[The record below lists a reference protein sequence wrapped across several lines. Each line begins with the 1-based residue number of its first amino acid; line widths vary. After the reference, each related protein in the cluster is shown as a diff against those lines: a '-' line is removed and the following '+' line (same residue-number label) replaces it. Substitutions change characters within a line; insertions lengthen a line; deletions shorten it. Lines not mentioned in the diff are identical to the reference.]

1 MPARRRRNRPS
12 ILDIDRAPAFIG
24 GIKTYGLVIHGGA
37 GAILR
42 GEMKAAD
49 ESAYRSALGESL
61 RAGHDVLERGGPSM
75 DAVVAAIRV
84 MEDCPLFNA
93 GFGSVLN
100 AEGDCEMDAAIMDG
114 RTLAA
119 GSVAAL
125 RHIRSPILLARAV
138 LEKSPH
144 VLLVG
149 TGAEQFARD
158 SGFELVSNGVFRTQR
173 RIRELALAKRL
184 EKDPDA
190 ARLLQSMQERMVPE
204 PGDPDGQPPQ
214 KMGTVGCVALD
225 TEGNLAAGTS
235 TGGLTNK
242 KFGRVG
248 DSPIVGAGTFAN
260 NRTAAVSCTGHG
272 EFFIRAVAAYDIS
285 ARIEYAG
292 LALEAAAEASLKKVA
307 ELGGDGGLIAIDRN
321 GCVAMP
327 FNTPGMYR
335 GFRLSTGQSTVE
347 LYGAGK

>member
-1 MPARRRRNRPS
+1 MDRPS
-12 ILDIDRAPAFIG
+12 AFIEI
-24 GIKTYGLVIHGGA
+24 IKTHGLAIHGGA
-37 GAILR
+37 GVILR
-42 GEMKAAD
+42 KEMRPAD
-49 ESAYRSALGESL
+49 ERAYRSALADAL
-61 RAGHDVLERGGPSM
+61 QAGYDVLEQGGPSM

-93 GFGSVLN
+93 GVGAVLN

-125 RHIRSPILLARAV
+125 QHIRSPILLARAV

-149 TGAEQFARD
+149 AGAEQFAREL
-158 SGFELVSNGVFRTQR
+158 GLELVSNGIFKTER
-173 RIRELALAKRL
+173 RVRELERARRL
-184 EKDPDA
+184 EKEA
-190 ARLLQSMQERMVPE
+190 GGAGLVQSMQERMVPE
-204 PGDPDGQPPQ
+204 PGDSDTPQ
-214 KMGTVGCVALD
+214 KLGTVGCVALD
-225 TEGNLAAGTS
+225 REGNLAAGTS

-272 EFFIRAVAAYDIS
+272 EFFIRAVAAYDLS

-292 LALEAAAEASLKKVA
+292 LPLEDAAASSLRKVA
-307 ELGGDGGLIAIDRN
+307 ELGGDGGMIAIDRH
-321 GCVAMP
+321 GQVAMP

-335 GFRLSTGQSTVE
+335 GFRLSTGQSAVE
-347 LYGAGK
+347 LYGNEI